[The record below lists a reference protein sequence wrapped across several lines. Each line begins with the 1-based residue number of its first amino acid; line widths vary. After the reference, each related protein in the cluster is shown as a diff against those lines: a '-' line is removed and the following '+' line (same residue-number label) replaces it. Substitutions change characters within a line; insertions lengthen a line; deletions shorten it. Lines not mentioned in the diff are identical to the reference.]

1 MLAAAGPRLTPS
13 EFTFVRKED
22 AVSRET
28 GSRRS
33 LWNWERREAEGGPGG
48 AAGPAGLPPA
58 GRRRGCGELPPLLAG
73 AALLLG
79 YDLRVLWAAPGPP
92 RELSRS
98 LRSLLLQAP
107 VLEPGHLGEAHR
119 MAETGVKAGPAPG
132 PSLTPLTSFLAC
144 PIPGQEQ
151 LEREAAAY
159 SLTPTQPLGSS
170 APVRRPRVPGP
181 GLPEDPLVLG
191 GRCAGDAS
199 AGGVPLESMLEKPG
213 GIPSGAARWTCSE
226 TQAAC
231 APSLPPTPP
240 RQSLLSEMH
249 DARPEAAVC

>member
-1 MLAAAGPRLTPS
+1 MLLVLLGCLLPAAG
-13 EFTFVRKED
+13 
-22 AVSRET
+22 A
-28 GSRRS
+28 
-33 LWNWERREAEGGPGG
+33 GG
-48 AAGPAGLPPA
+48 
-58 GRRRGCGELPPLLAG
+58 RGELPPLLAG

-79 YDLRVLWAAPGPP
+79 YDLRVLWGAPGPP

-107 VLEPGHLGEAHR
+107 VLEPGYLGEAHR

-151 LEREAAAY
+151 LEREAAA
-159 SLTPTQPLGSS
+159 LFTHTDTAIGKFRAGEEAACP
-170 APVRRPRVPGP
+170 RPRPP
-181 GLPEDPLVLG
+181 QKTHLSWE
-191 GRCAGDAS
+191 
-199 AGGVPLESMLEKPG
+199 GGVLAMP
-213 GIPSGAARWTCSE
+213 PSGASLWSPCWRSQEASPVELRGGPALRCRRP
-226 TQAAC
+226 APL
-231 APSLPPTPP
+231 PSLPRRPD